1 MEKKVQYLAASAEL
15 LNACDLCKSED
26 SSAPPLPKFRIHAN
40 AGSRMTLYDGDYV
53 IDLAGAFSQKDA
65 RAIPILYGHDWD
77 KQLGHATVAKVD
89 ETGVWLEG
97 VVSVPSYRADA
108 WVQSAKNGFP
118 WQASLGFMVREGVQ
132 VRDDEEYE
140 INGRVEKG
148 PFVAA
153 TSVEIWEC
161 SVVTFG
167 ADDKTEADIEA
178 RDRSRNS
185 PALKHADN
193 NVNHK
198 EGKEM
203 PIDNKTPNAPA
214 PEPKK
219 AENAEG
225 EKKLLNADAEIEKL
239 RAARVAEN
247 ERIDKLEAL
256 AKKYDDREFLKQ
268 AISEGW
274 NADRF
279 ELETLRHARAHAP
292 APLGT
297 PKELNLA
304 NVAAAAMLRVAGRN
318 PESSKRFTPDEL
330 QAASRVP
337 GYDFRA
343 IFEAATGF
351 TPNEAQRANVGEWL
365 TAASNS
371 SISTYNLNNVLSVT
385 GDVILE
391 GELGVF
397 ERRWEPLFR
406 KSSVSDFKK
415 AQRYRLD
422 SSFMFDEIPEGAE
435 MTHGTQ
441 KDEGW
446 EIQVSTYGKQYVI
459 GRKSL
464 INGEA
469 LGVFSDIMQKLAI
482 GATQR
487 LNHDCWNLILNP
499 GNASD
504 GTAFYHANHG
514 SLITSKPLTL
524 ANLGEAISAFMI
536 RKKGADTPLGI
547 EAKYLLVPPS
557 LLPTARNIITST
569 EIDSTSYE
577 GKDNPMKGIVE
588 ILTAPELEFAAYTGS
603 SATTWYLF
611 ADPNALAAFEIAYL
625 NGVTQPTL
633 RSGDLDIGRLGIAID
648 GFFDFGIALR
658 DYRAA
663 LKATA

>member
-1 MEKKVQYLAASAEL
+1 
-15 LNACDLCKSED
+15 
-26 SSAPPLPKFRIHAN
+26 
-40 AGSRMTLYDGDYV
+40 
-53 IDLAGAFSQKDA
+53 
-65 RAIPILYGHDWD
+65 
-77 KQLGHATVAKVD
+77 
-89 ETGVWLEG
+89 
-97 VVSVPSYRADA
+97 
-108 WVQSAKNGFP
+108 
-118 WQASLGFMVREGVQ
+118 
-132 VRDDEEYE
+132 
-140 INGRVEKG
+140 
-148 PFVAA
+148 
-153 TSVEIWEC
+153 
-161 SVVTFG
+161 
-167 ADDKTEADIEA
+167 
-178 RDRSRNS
+178 
-185 PALKHADN
+185 
-193 NVNHK
+193 
-198 EGKEM
+198 M

-219 AENAEG
+219 AENAEP
-225 EKKLLNADAEIEKL
+225 KPLNADAEIEKL

-274 NADRF
+274 DADKF

-292 APLGT
+292 SPLGT

-304 NVAAAAMLRVAGRN
+304 NVAAAAMLRAAGRN
-318 PESSKRFTPDEL
+318 PESSKRFTPEEL

-365 TAASNS
+365 TAASSS
-371 SISTYNLNNVLSVT
+371 SISMYNLNNVLSVT

-422 SSFMFDEIPEGAE
+422 SSFMFDELPEGAE

-441 KDEGW
+441 TDEGW

-557 LLPTARNIITST
+557 LLPTARNIVTST

-588 ILTAPELEFAAYTGS
+588 VLTAPELEFAAYTGS

>member
-1 MEKKVQYLAASAEL
+1 M
-15 LNACDLCKSED
+15 
-26 SSAPPLPKFRIHAN
+26 
-40 AGSRMTLYDGDYV
+40 
-53 IDLAGAFSQKDA
+53 
-65 RAIPILYGHDWD
+65 PI
-77 KQLGHATVAKVD
+77 
-89 ETGVWLEG
+89 E
-97 VVSVPSYRADA
+97 
-108 WVQSAKNGFP
+108 
-118 WQASLGFMVREGVQ
+118 
-132 VRDDEEYE
+132 
-140 INGRVEKG
+140 
-148 PFVAA
+148 
-153 TSVEIWEC
+153 
-161 SVVTFG
+161 
-167 ADDKTEADIEA
+167 DKT
-178 RDRSRNS
+178 
-185 PALKHADN
+185 L
-193 NVNHK
+193 
-198 EGKEM
+198 
-203 PIDNKTPNAPA
+203 NAPA

-219 AENAEG
+219 AENAEP
-225 EKKLLNADAEIEKL
+225 KPLNADAELEKL
-239 RAARVAEN
+239 RALRVAEN

-268 AISEGW
+268 AINEGW
-274 NADRF
+274 DADKF

-304 NVAAAAMLRVAGRN
+304 NVAAAAMLRAAGRN

-365 TAASNS
+365 TAASSS

-415 AQRYRLD
+415 AQRFRMD
-422 SSFMFDEIPEGAE
+422 SSFVFEEVPESGE

-441 KDEGW
+441 TDEGW
-446 EIQVSTYGKQYVI
+446 EISIKTYGKQYAI
-459 GRKSL
+459 GRKAL

-487 LNHDCWNLILNP
+487 LNRDCWNLVLNP

-524 ANLGEAISAFMI
+524 ANLGAAISSFMI
-536 RKKGADTPLGI
+536 RKKGEDTPLGI

-557 LLPTARNIITST
+557 LLPVARNILTST
-569 EIDSTSYE
+569 EIHETANFE
-577 GKDNPMKGIVE
+577 GVDNPMKNIVE

-611 ADPNALAAFEIAYL
+611 ADPNALPAFEIAYL

-633 RSGDLDIGRLGIAID
+633 RSGDFEIGRLGIAID
-648 GFFDFGIALR
+648 GYFDFGIALR